1 MIETIGMDT
10 TVKAKEMIDLHI
22 NLDQGMIQGAMT
34 QGKDMTMVTQVEKE
48 NEMIILIQVIMDQG
62 NNSTGE
68 SRFMAPNSNENHVYV
83 IDFYLL
89 STMIWSGMR

>member
-10 TVKAKEMIDLHI
+10 TVKAKDMIDHHI

-34 QGKDMTMVTQVEKE
+34 QGAMTQGKDMTMVTKVEKE
-48 NEMIILIQVIMDQG
+48 NEMIILIQVITDQG

-68 SRFMAPNSNENHVYV
+68 SRF
-83 IDFYLL
+83 
-89 STMIWSGMR
+89 SGAELI